1 MICTLDDSKGA
12 RIRHIA
18 VQEIDL
24 ANLLDSGATL
34 TDESSQ
40 VFIEGELVL
49 QADPIPGGD
58 RLVAELRRRGYLVA
72 LVADGLATSFEI
84 VHKALGFRDLFDAL
98 AVSETVGTVRP
109 DRRIFDSATQALG
122 QTEDDYPGC
131 VKVGNNM
138 EGDFADANRF
148 GMHSMWNSWSKKYP
162 TEPAKRDQ
170 RLDFEIKLPHEFFD
184 VLDEINSSG

>member
-1 MICTLDDSKGA
+1 MICTLDDSKGE

-72 LVADGLATSFEI
+72 LVADGLAVS
-84 VHKALGFRDLFDAL
+84 VRGRRDGLCGF
-98 AVSETVGTVRP
+98 
-109 DRRIFDSATQALG
+109 
-122 QTEDDYPGC
+122 
-131 VKVGNNM
+131 
-138 EGDFADANRF
+138 
-148 GMHSMWNSWSKKYP
+148 H
-162 TEPAKRDQ
+162 
-170 RLDFEIKLPHEFFD
+170 
-184 VLDEINSSG
+184 